1 MIAGCKDAVINCL
14 KNEGSNLVPFTPTC
28 GPTPPPTPPT
38 PAPCAAGK
46 FYNTTAGGTCV
57 SCSPGMFAVGPGA
70 TSCASCP
77 AGKFDYCVSSG
88 KCASVG
94 SGAQSC
100 VSCPAGKFAVGRGA
114 ASCVSCSIGTSALGP
129 GATSCVSCSV
139 GTFALGPGA
148 AICVSCFAGTFAV
161 GPGAMSCV
169 SCSVGK
175 FAVGPG
181 ATSCA
186 SCPAGKFDYCVSSGK
201 CALVGSGAAS
211 CASCSAGKFAVG
223 LGATSCVSCSAGTFA
238 VGLGATSCVSC
249 SAGKFAVGPGATSCE
264 ACADNMTTSL
274 SQVHLPMVG
283 ATRAGLCSDSCNGGH
298 FWDAQLRPGATTGS
312 CVPCPAGKF
321 VYAPFRA
328 TVSKQQCAVCGKG
341 NVYNDGLDTARSGQS
356 HGPGEFCDQKC
367 PGGKYN
373 DLLPANATEGHT
385 SCQLCPAGTRR
396 ALKEDMYD
404 RPGYGSGRRR
414 RLQGRRRIGLSQPL
428 NGQFSSVCVP
438 CKPGSWDD
446 RVGSDDVDCKACPEG
461 RCVSC

>member
-1 MIAGCKDAVINCL
+1 MLIFALLGLASSAAPCTSQDCSYSACPSCPRTDDRSFCCPGADQIQLVCGSSATNPSTFTAGGSFSASMIAGCKDAVINCL

-38 PAPCAAGK
+38 PPTPAPCAAGK

-57 SCSPGMFAVGPGA
+57 SCSPGM
-70 TSCASCP
+70 
-77 AGKFDYCVSSG
+77 
-88 KCASVG
+88 
-94 SGAQSC
+94 
-100 VSCPAGKFAVGRGA
+100 
-114 ASCVSCSIGTSALGP
+114 
-129 GATSCVSCSV
+129 
-139 GTFALGPGA
+139 
-148 AICVSCFAGTFAV
+148 
-161 GPGAMSCV
+161 
-169 SCSVGK
+169 
-175 FAVGPG
+175 
-181 ATSCA
+181 
-186 SCPAGKFDYCVSSGK
+186 
-201 CALVGSGAAS
+201 
-211 CASCSAGKFAVG
+211 
-223 LGATSCVSCSAGTFA
+223 
-238 VGLGATSCVSC
+238 
-249 SAGKFAVGPGATSCE
+249 FAVGPGATSCE